1 MCLGHSLDI
10 ERNSRIIQLIYWSRR
25 LVLKTKD
32 LAGWAVALIIG
43 LSSGWLGASA
53 KIAATEARVGT
64 LSTEAKELRG
74 RVTLIEEESKGVS
87 SQLSRIETQ
96 VSNAMGL
103 LEGLVDHNVKQ
114 ADDIKNFYQKYGVP
128 LDKIR
133 EDMLRP

>member
-1 MCLGHSLDI
+1 MPKFGHSLDI

-43 LSSGWLGASA
+43 LSSGWLGASS

-74 RVTLIEEESKGVS
+74 RVTLIEE
-87 SQLSRIETQ
+87 
-96 VSNAMGL
+96 
-103 LEGLVDHNVKQ
+103 
-114 ADDIKNFYQKYGVP
+114 DDIKNFYQKYGVP